1 MMKSKRIPI
10 SIEEFELMEH
20 PFGWKA
26 EYFDGK
32 AHLTPREHLVRT
44 QLILAPQKVTTT
56 HQIVP
61 VDPLQQERMILAFLE
76 AFEDSVEFCDWSS
89 EAFHTHAR
97 KNITNY
103 FQEKRGK
110 PHPVSRMVLEPHS
123 DPLSEGLCQRII
135 GLALF
140 VENKAE
146 SVRRG
151 FLTMQPTQAAESCRT
166 ALKTIETTAAEERVE
181 LDLLL
186 VLPEYQRTGIA
197 TEMVAGAIDSLYAD
211 GVRDLRSGYHICN
224 DRSRAWHHSLGFKDV
239 PDYFYCRLKAGWY
252 RHEIWRWE
260 KLGQID
266 SAMRTLCERL
276 EELRTEKDRWE
287 RLVQELEMCE
297 PF

>member
-1 MMKSKRIPI
+1 MKSKHIPI

-32 AHLTPREHLVRT
+32 AHLTPREYLVRT
-44 QLILAPQKVTTT
+44 QLKLLPQAIFRSDRV
-56 HQIVP
+56 VP
-61 VDPLQQERMILAFLE
+61 VDPSLQEQMIETFLE
-76 AFEDSVEFCDWSS
+76 AFEDSVEFCDWSL
-89 EAFHTHAR
+89 EAFGTHAR
-97 KNITNY
+97 NNISNY
-103 FQEKRGK
+103 FQGVRGK
-110 PHPVSRMVLEPHS
+110 PHPVSRMTLESNS
-123 DPLSEGLCQRII
+123 DPLSEGLRQRLI

-140 VENKAE
+140 VENK
-146 SVRRG
+146 
-151 FLTMQPTQAAESCRT
+151 Q
-166 ALKTIETTAAEERVE
+166 ERIE

-186 VLPEYQRTGIA
+186 VKPSHQRTGIA
-197 TEMVAGAIDSLYAD
+197 TQMFASAIDSLYAD

-239 PDYFYCRLKAGWY
+239 PEYFHCRLKAAWY

-260 KLGQID
+260 KLGKLD
-266 SAMRTLCERL
+266 GL
-276 EELRTEKDRWE
+276 EELKIEKDRWE

>member
-1 MMKSKRIPI
+1 MMNSKHIPI

-44 QLILAPQKVTTT
+44 QMTLAPKKIATA

-61 VDPLQQERMILAFLE
+61 VDPLWNERMILAFLE

-89 EAFHTHAR
+89 DLFHTHAR
-97 KNITNY
+97 KNITDY
-103 FQEKRGK
+103 FHGKRGE
-110 PHPVSRMVLEPHS
+110 PHPVSRMVLEPNS
-123 DPLSEGLCQRII
+123 DPLSEGLRQRII

-140 VENKAE
+140 VENKAD

-151 FLTMQPTQAAESCRT
+151 NLAMQPTQAAESF
-166 ALKTIETTAAEERVE
+166 LKTIETTQSEERIE

-186 VLPEYQRTGIA
+186 VLPEYQRMGIA

-224 DRSRAWHHSLGFKDV
+224 DRSRAWHHSLGFEDV
-239 PDYFYCRLKAGWY
+239 PEYFHCKLKAAWY
-252 RHEIWRWE
+252 RHEIWRRE
-260 KLGQID
+260 QLGKI
-266 SAMRTLCERL
+266 ERI
-276 EELRTEKDRWE
+276 EELRTEKDRWD
-287 RLVQELEMCE
+287 RLVQELEMRE

>member
-1 MMKSKRIPI
+1 MMNSKHIPI

-44 QLILAPQKVTTT
+44 QTILAPKKTATA

-61 VDPLQQERMILAFLE
+61 VAPLHKERMILAFLE
-76 AFEDSVEFCDWSS
+76 AFEDSVEFCDWSLDL
-89 EAFHTHAR
+89 FHTHAR

-103 FQEKRGK
+103 FQGKRGK
-110 PHPVSRMVLEPHS
+110 PHPVSRMVLEPNS
-123 DPLSEGLCQRII
+123 DRII

-151 FLTMQPTQAAESCRT
+151 FLAMQPTQAAESCRT
-166 ALKTIETTAAEERVE
+166 GLKTLETTQLEERIE

-186 VLPEYQRTGIA
+186 VLPEYQRMGIA
-197 TEMVAGAIDSLYAD
+197 TEMVSGAIDSLYAD

-224 DRSRAWHHSLGFKDV
+224 DRSRAWHHSLGFEDV
-239 PDYFYCRLKAGWY
+239 PEYFHCKLKAAWY
-252 RHEIWRWE
+252 RHEIWRRE
-260 KLGQID
+260 QLGKI
-266 SAMRTLCERL
+266 ERI
-276 EELRTEKDRWE
+276 EELRTEKDRWD
-287 RLVQELEMCE
+287 RLVQELEMRE

>member
-1 MMKSKRIPI
+1 MNSKHIPI

-44 QLILAPQKVTTT
+44 QTILAPKKIATA

-61 VDPLQQERMILAFLE
+61 VDPLRKEWMIAAFLE

-89 EAFHTHAR
+89 NLFHTHAR

-103 FQEKRGK
+103 FQGVRGK
-110 PHPVSRMVLEPHS
+110 PHPVSRMVLEPNS
-123 DPLSEGLCQRII
+123 GRII

-146 SVRRG
+146 S
-151 FLTMQPTQAAESCRT
+151 CRT
-166 ALKTIETTAAEERVE
+166 GLKTLETTQLEERIE

-186 VLPEYQRTGIA
+186 VLPEYQRMGIA
-197 TEMVAGAIDSLYAD
+197 TEMVSGAIDSLYAD

-239 PDYFYCRLKAGWY
+239 PEYFHCRLKAAWY

-260 KLGQID
+260 KLGKLD
-266 SAMRTLCERL
+266 GL
-276 EELRTEKDRWE
+276 EELKIEKDRWE